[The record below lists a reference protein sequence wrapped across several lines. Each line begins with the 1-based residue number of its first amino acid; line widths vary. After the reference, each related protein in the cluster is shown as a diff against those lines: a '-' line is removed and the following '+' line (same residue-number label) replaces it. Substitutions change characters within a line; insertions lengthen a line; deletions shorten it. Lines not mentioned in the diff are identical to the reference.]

1 MGKRNFLNPP
11 ELLVDMCMPV
21 AKFFA
26 CLWGCAICGWG
37 RDVTQLLN
45 KREREE
51 KTLNKRKER
60 KKTLK
65 SFRKGWISFDLSLL
79 FFLEQYAL
87 ATFYNGRYLY
97 ILNIN
102 E

>member
-60 KKTLK
+60 RKTLK
-65 SFRKGWISFDLSLL
+65 SFRKGGFPLTSPFFFSLSSMHWPH
-79 FFLEQYAL
+79 FTMAV
-87 ATFYNGRYLY
+87 TFIY
-97 ILNIN
+97 
-102 E
+102 